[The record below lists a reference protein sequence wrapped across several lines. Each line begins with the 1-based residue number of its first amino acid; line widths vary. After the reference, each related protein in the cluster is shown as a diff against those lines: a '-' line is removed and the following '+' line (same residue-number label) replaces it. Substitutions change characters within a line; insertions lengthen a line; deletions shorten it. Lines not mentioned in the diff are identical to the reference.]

1 MILTGQIPA
10 RSYSKSD
17 VDGRTDPFGPNPVQG
32 YEVMVKAAG
41 ETVIK
46 SDTASAI
53 FSRLLVRNTPW
64 DHQIGLLQL
73 STVQQYPLPS
83 LPTASLR

>member
-17 VDGRTDPFGPNPVQG
+17 VDGRTDPFGLNPVQG

-41 ETVIK
+41 ETIIK
-46 SDTASAI
+46 SGTASTM
-53 FSRLLVRNTPW
+53 FSSLLVRSMPW
-64 DHQIGLLQL
+64 NHQIGLLQL

-83 LPTASLR
+83 LPTASMR

>member
-10 RSYSKSD
+10 RSFSKSD
-17 VDGRTDPFGPNPVQG
+17 VDGRTDPFGLNPVQA
-32 YEVMVKAAG
+32 YEVMVKAVREIIIRSG
-41 ETVIK
+41 
-46 SDTASAI
+46 TASTM
-53 FSRLLVRNTPW
+53 FSRLFARRTPW
-64 DHQIGLLQL
+64 DHQIGPLQL